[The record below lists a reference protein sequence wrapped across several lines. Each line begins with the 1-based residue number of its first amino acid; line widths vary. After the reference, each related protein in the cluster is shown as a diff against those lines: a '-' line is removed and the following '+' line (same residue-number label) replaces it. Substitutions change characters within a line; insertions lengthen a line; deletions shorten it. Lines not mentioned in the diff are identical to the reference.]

1 MTNGNKIA
9 LRAAR
14 RGGVLLAELE
24 KGGREGGDRK
34 SKDFRLTHV
43 GKSDSPY
50 RDVLNEAGV
59 SYKQAAQVAV
69 TRRVDSV
76 GNTREISFANQAC
89 GRILGI

>member
-1 MTNGNKIA
+1 MIESRKI
-9 LRAAR
+9 
-14 RGGVLLAELE
+14 
-24 KGGREGGDRK
+24 
-34 SKDFRLTHV
+34 
-43 GKSDSPY
+43 SDLPMWVSLIVHT